1 MIHTAEKTPEDGLN
15 RILAETERT
24 QQSMKREIHGNTGG
38 IRDIVL
44 SEMMLLYD
52 MEMSA
57 DEFLSDEI
65 CDALVHFTSLINR
78 EVLIYVSRVGKIE
91 DIRVGDDHSVHME
104 EMRLVR
110 NIDRLSGVRC
120 IHTHPN
126 ETGYLS
132 DVDLGSLNALRLDA
146 MCAIGVKEGRA
157 SSVYAAYVG
166 DMEGEERVPV
176 MYGPMRAHH
185 LPQKQLM
192 DAIFEADKRLLTDT
206 YNIVEIKPDRAVL
219 AGIESADG
227 YDTLGELAE
236 LCQTAG
242 IKVVAKEQQRRRAVD
257 AATYIGSGKAE
268 ELALLASACEAD
280 IFVFDDELTAIQLRN
295 LEQVLGLPIIDRT
308 MLILDIFAQRAQSR
322 EGKLQVELAQLKYR
336 LPRLLGMGKVLSRQG
351 ASGVGMRGPGE
362 KKLEIDR
369 RRIRRR
375 VFELEQE
382 LAEIEK
388 QRGLRRAKRA
398 ANPIPVVAL
407 VGYTNAGKSTLLNL
421 LSGAD
426 ALAEDK
432 LFATLDPIVR
442 KVTLPNGT
450 ECLLSDTVGFINKLP
465 HDLVNAFRSTLD
477 EVNDA
482 DLVLHVV
489 DSASAYFEVQMRV
502 VEEVI
507 TSLGAIDTPRIDVY
521 NKIDKPEAK
530 PRSGGVAISAVNSAG
545 IDSLLHAIEE
555 ALAKTQVKLEVVVPY
570 EKHGAMQMIRQ
581 SATILAESHEEDG
594 THLTLLLNE
603 SETWRIKKAIFGYV
617 EENEEPLDE

>member
-1 MIHTAEKTPEDGLN
+1 
-15 RILAETERT
+15 
-24 QQSMKREIHGNTGG
+24 MKKEIHGNING

-44 SEMMLLYD
+44 SDMLSLYD

-57 DEFLSDEI
+57 DEFLSDSV
-65 CDALVHFTSLINR
+65 CDALVRFTTLINR
-78 EVLIYVSRVGKIE
+78 EVLVYVSRVGKIE
-91 DIRVGDDHSVHME
+91 DVRVGDDHSVHME

-132 DVDLGSLNALRLDA
+132 DVDIGSLNALRLDA
-146 MCAIGVKEGRA
+146 MCAIGVKDARA
-157 SSVYAAYVG
+157 SSVYAAFIG
-166 DMEGEERVPV
+166 EMENEERVPV
-176 MYGPMRAHH
+176 WYGPMRAHH

-192 DAIFEADKRLLTDT
+192 DAILEADQRLLSDT
-206 YNIVEIKPDRAVL
+206 YNIVEIHPDRAVL
-219 AGIESADG
+219 VGIESSDG
-227 YDTLGELAE
+227 YDTLAELAE
-236 LCQTAG
+236 LCETAG
-242 IKVVAKEQQRRRAVD
+242 IKVVAREQQRRRAVD
-257 AATYIGSGKAE
+257 TATYIGSGKAE
-268 ELALLASACEAD
+268 DLALTASVVEAD
-280 IFVFDDELTAIQLRN
+280 IFVFDDELTAVQLRN
-295 LEQVLGLPIIDRT
+295 LETILGLPIVDRT

-351 ASGVGMRGPGE
+351 SSGVGMRGPGE

-382 LAEIEK
+382 LGEIEK

-432 LFATLDPIVR
+432 LFATLDPIIR

-477 EVNDA
+477 EVCDA
-482 DLVLHVV
+482 DLILHVV
-489 DSASAYFEVQMRV
+489 DCSSDYYEVQMRV
-502 VEEVI
+502 VEEVLG
-507 TSLGAIDTPRIDVY
+507 SLGALETPRIEVY

-530 PRSGGVAISAVNSAG
+530 PRPGGIVISAARGTG
-545 IDSLLHAIEE
+545 IDELLGTIEE
-555 ALAKTQVKLEVVVPY
+555 HLAKTQVKLEVVVPY
-570 EKHGAMQMIRQ
+570 EKYDAMQMIRQ
-581 SATILAESHEEDG
+581 IGTILSETHEEDG
-594 THLTLLLNE
+594 THLTILLNE
-603 SETWRIKKAIFGYV
+603 SETWRVKKAIS
-617 EENEEPLDE
+617 

>member
-1 MIHTAEKTPEDGLN
+1 
-15 RILAETERT
+15 
-24 QQSMKREIHGNTGG
+24 MKCEIHGNIAG

-44 SEMMLLYD
+44 QEMLLLYD

-57 DEFLSDEI
+57 DEFLSDEV
-65 CDALVHFTSLINR
+65 CDALVRVTSIINR
-78 EVLIYVSRVGKIE
+78 EVLIYVSRTGKIE
-91 DIRVGDDHSVHME
+91 DVRVGDDHSVHME

-120 IHTHPN
+120 IHTHPGG
-126 ETGYLS
+126 TGYLS

-157 SSVYAAYVG
+157 SSVYVAYIG
-166 DMEGEERVPV
+166 DMEEEERIPV
-176 MYGPMRAHH
+176 IYGPMRAHH
-185 LPQKQLM
+185 LSQKQLM

-206 YNIVEIKPDRAVL
+206 FNIVEIKPDRAVL
-219 AGIESADG
+219 AGIESTDG
-227 YDTLGELAE
+227 YDTLSELAE
-236 LCQTAG
+236 LCSTAG

-280 IFVFDDELTAIQLRN
+280 IFVFDDELSAIQLRN
-295 LEQVLGLPIIDRT
+295 LELVLGLPIIDRT

-489 DSASAYFEVQMRV
+489 DSSSDYYEVQMRV
-502 VEEVI
+502 VEEVL
-507 TSLGAIDTPRIDVY
+507 TSLGAIETPRIDVY

-530 PRSGGVAISAVNSAG
+530 PRNGGVAISAASGAG
-545 IDSLLHAIEE
+545 IDSLLHAIED
-555 ALAKTQVKLEVVVPY
+555 ALAKTQVKLEIVVPY
-570 EKHGAMQMIRQ
+570 DKHGAMQMIRQ
-581 SATILAESHEEDG
+581 SATILSETHEEDG

-603 SETWRIKKAIFGYV
+603 SETWRIKKAISG
-617 EENEEPLDE
+617 

>member
-1 MIHTAEKTPEDGLN
+1 
-15 RILAETERT
+15 
-24 QQSMKREIHGNTGG
+24 MKKEIHGNING

-44 SEMMLLYD
+44 SDMLSLYD

-57 DEFLSDEI
+57 DEFLSDSV
-65 CDALVHFTSLINR
+65 CDALVRFTTLINR
-78 EVLIYVSRVGKIE
+78 EVLVYVSRVGKIE
-91 DIRVGDDHSVHME
+91 DVRVGDDHSVHME

-132 DVDLGSLNALRLDA
+132 DVDIGSLNALRLDA
-146 MCAIGVKEGRA
+146 MCAIGVKDARA
-157 SSVYAAYVG
+157 SSVYAAFIG
-166 DMEGEERVPV
+166 EMENEERVPV
-176 MYGPMRAHH
+176 WYGPMRAHH

-192 DAIFEADKRLLTDT
+192 DAILEADQRLLSDT
-206 YNIVEIKPDRAVL
+206 YNIVEIHPDRAVL
-219 AGIESADG
+219 VGIESSDG
-227 YDTLGELAE
+227 YDTLAELAE
-236 LCQTAG
+236 LCETAG
-242 IKVVAKEQQRRRAVD
+242 IKVVAREQQRRRAVD
-257 AATYIGSGKAE
+257 TATYIGSGKAE
-268 ELALLASACEAD
+268 DLALTASAVEAD
-280 IFVFDDELTAIQLRN
+280 IFVFDDELTAVQLRN
-295 LEQVLGLPIIDRT
+295 LETILGLPIVDRT

-351 ASGVGMRGPGE
+351 SSGVGMRGPGE

-382 LAEIEK
+382 LGEIEK

-432 LFATLDPIVR
+432 LFATLDPIIR

-477 EVNDA
+477 EVCDA
-482 DLVLHVV
+482 DLILHVV
-489 DSASAYFEVQMRV
+489 DCSSDYYEVQMRV
-502 VEEVI
+502 VEEVLG
-507 TSLGAIDTPRIDVY
+507 SLGALETPRIEVY

-530 PRSGGVAISAVNSAG
+530 PRPGGIVISAARGTG
-545 IDSLLHAIEE
+545 IDELLGTIEE
-555 ALAKTQVKLEVVVPY
+555 HLAKTQVKLEVVVPY
-570 EKHGAMQMIRQ
+570 EKYDAMQMIRQ
-581 SATILAESHEEDG
+581 IGTILSETHEEDG
-594 THLTLLLNE
+594 THLTILLNE
-603 SETWRIKKAIFGYV
+603 SETWRVKKAIS
-617 EENEEPLDE
+617 

>member
-1 MIHTAEKTPEDGLN
+1 
-15 RILAETERT
+15 
-24 QQSMKREIHGNTGG
+24 MKREIHGNISG
-38 IRDIVL
+38 IRDSIL
-44 SEMMLLYD
+44 NEMLLLYD
-52 MEMSA
+52 IEMSA

-78 EVLIYVSRVGKIE
+78 EVLLYVSRVGKIM
-91 DIRVGDDHSVHME
+91 DIRIGDDHSVHME

-157 SSVYAAYVG
+157 SSVYAAFIG
-166 DMEGEERVPV
+166 DMEDEERVPV
-176 MYGPMRAHH
+176 IYGPMRAHH

-192 DAIFEADKRLLTDT
+192 DAIMDADKRLLTDT

-227 YDTLGELAE
+227 YDTISELAE

-242 IKVVAKEQQRRRAVD
+242 IKVVAREQQRRRSVD
-257 AATYIGSGKAE
+257 AATYIGSGKAD
-268 ELALLASACEAD
+268 ELALIASACEAD

-295 LEQVLGLPIIDRT
+295 LEQTLGLPIIDRT

-442 KVTLPNGT
+442 KIILPNGT

-489 DSASAYFEVQMRV
+489 DSASDYYEVQMRV
-502 VEEVI
+502 VEEVLG
-507 TSLGAIDTPRIDVY
+507 SLGALDTPRIDVF

-530 PRSGGVAISAVNSAG
+530 PRSGGIAISAANSTG
-545 IDSLLHAIEE
+545 IEPLLHAIEE
-555 ALAKTQVKLEVVVPY
+555 ALAKTQVRLDVVVPY
-570 EKHGAMQMIRQ
+570 DKHSAMQIIRQ
-581 SATILAESHEEDG
+581 SATILQETHEEDG

-603 SETWRIKKAIFGYV
+603 SETWRIKKAITGQGA
-617 EENEEPLDE
+617 ETPELIDD